1 MMIDLSSFGGSG
13 GRMQRFLFHY
23 LELFSVIGAGTP
35 ENPGGEMPP
44 NQPLHLTGAAF
55 RLFVGQR
62 LISGPGR

>member
-1 MMIDLSSFGGSG
+1 
-13 GRMQRFLFHY
+13 MQRFLFHY

-62 LISGPGR
+62 FISGPGR